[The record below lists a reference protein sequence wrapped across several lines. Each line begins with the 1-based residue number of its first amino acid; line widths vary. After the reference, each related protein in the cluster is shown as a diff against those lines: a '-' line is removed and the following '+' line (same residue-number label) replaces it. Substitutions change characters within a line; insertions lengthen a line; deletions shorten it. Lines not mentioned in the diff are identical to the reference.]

1 MLGPPES
8 KSPPPVAA
16 GEGPEAQTGEH
27 HVSADDTPHLA
38 EFRAKRMATQRAIAG
53 ILRKDATDR
62 FPDKWPGEVYRVVQ
76 CLWCRAAQVEV
87 MKSAEHGRA
96 HYKGLQTCGSVWV
109 CPCCASKVEERRRQ
123 QIEQVFTWADSEKLD
138 SSLHTNTF
146 PHGMGDKLAALLG
159 DQADALKHF
168 RQDKTYRKLMKEIG
182 YVGMVRTLETMW
194 GDING
199 WHPHTHE
206 LKFHRE
212 QLSGDD
218 VKWFRHRLVEVWQAS
233 CTRTGLFDPKDPA
246 DEIAFYQHSMD
257 IRPHFTCSD
266 YMQKTDQSKHWTPA
280 HELAKASTKKGRRSG
295 IHPFQLAVRGHP
307 GDPDR
312 FVEYARA
319 MKGRRKLLF
328 SPGLLK
334 KAGVQDMSDEEIA
347 ALDDDAANRIA
358 DVTKVWGFIK
368 ATDRA
373 HNTRAKVLD
382 AAERAG
388 KDGIAHLLQDL
399 GFDPTKEY

>member
-1 MLGPPES
+1 
-8 KSPPPVAA
+8 
-16 GEGPEAQTGEH
+16 
-27 HVSADDTPHLA
+27 
-38 EFRAKRMATQRAIAG
+38 MATQRAIAG
-53 ILRKDATDR
+53 ILRQDATEH
-62 FPDKWPGEVYRVVQ
+62 FPDKWPGDVYRVIN

-109 CPCCASKVEERRRQ
+109 CPCCAAKVEERRRHQ
-123 QIEQVFTWADSEKLD
+123 VEQVFEWAKGEGLD

-146 PHGMGDKLAALLG
+146 PHGMGDHLTALLG
-159 DQADALKHF
+159 DQSDALKFF
-168 RQDKTYRKLMKEIG
+168 RQSKTYRKIMKDIG
-182 YVGMVRTLETMW
+182 YSGMVRALETMW

-212 QLSGDD
+212 SLSADD
-218 VKWFRHRLVEVWQAS
+218 VKWVRHRLVEPWQAS
-233 CTRTGLFDPKDPA
+233 CERSGLLKIENDDQQA
-246 DEIAFYQHSMD
+246 AFYQHSLD
-257 IRPHFTCSD
+257 IRAHFSSSD
-266 YMQKTDQSKHWTPA
+266 YLQKTDDKKNWTPA

-295 IHPFQLAVRGHP
+295 IHPFQLATRGQP
-307 GDPDR
+307 GDAGR

-334 KAGVQDMSDEEIA
+334 KAGVQDMTDEQIA
-347 ALDDDAANRIA
+347 ALEDDAANHIA
-358 DVTKVWGFIK
+358 NVTKVWGFIK
-368 ATDRA
+368 STDRKQ
-373 HNTRAKVLD
+373 NTRALVLD
-382 AAERAG
+382 AAERSG
-388 KDGIAHLLQDL
+388 KDGIAHLLHEM